1 MIQKIILIIMLAII
15 LCTKNGEDFICKQLN
30 SIKQQT
36 FKNFDIYIKDNYS
49 TDKTLIHINKF
60 VDQNPELNII
70 FLKGDNLHFA
80 NSYIQGLIDIPKEYD
95 FYAFC
100 DQDDIWECNHLQRSV
115 KYLENIKNGLPSV
128 YCSRTKLIDE
138 FDNHIG
144 ISSYFPKNPS
154 FQNALVQS
162 IAGANTMVFN
172 FNAFNTLK
180 KINLDIKVVSH
191 DWILYI
197 LITSQK
203 GHFFY
208 DQRASVQYRQHKK
221 NLVGAN
227 LGFYNSLKRLKLML
241 KGKFREYNIQN
252 VEQIKS
258 FPDITLDNKVIL
270 NSFIESI
277 YSMRIKRLFYL
288 VRSGVYRQSILGNMA
303 LLVNIFFD
311 GSTTVKKKPIVKVSS

>member
-1 MIQKIILIIMLAII
+1 MMQKIIVIIMLAII

-172 FNAFNTLK
+172 KKSFDLFKQVDLTK
-180 KINLDIKVVSH
+180 KIVSH
-191 DWILYI
+191 DWLLYI
-197 LITSQK
+197 LVTATNGNFK
-203 GHFFY
+203 Y
-208 DQRASVQYRQHKK
+208 DLNPSVRYRQHQN
-221 NLVGAN
+221 NLIGSN
-227 LGFYNSLKRLKLML
+227 LGFFNACKRLKLMFQ
-241 KGKFREYNIQN
+241 GRFSEYN
-252 VEQIKS
+252 KS
-258 FPDITLDNKVIL
+258 NIMHLKNFTPISNFNKKIL
-270 NSFIESI
+270 YNFNKSI
-277 YSMRIKRLFYL
+277 YNKKPLRAYYL
-288 VRSGVYRQSILGNMA
+288 LKSQVFRQTLLGHIA
-303 LLVNIFFD
+303 LMFNIFFD
-311 GSTTVKKKPIVKVSS
+311 GPKK